1 MNTDLTVA
9 VVICAYTERRWDDLL
24 AAYHSVV
31 AQTRVAD
38 EIVVVI
44 DHNPELLARFA
55 AAEPAASVL
64 ANTGGK
70 GLSGARNTGVAA
82 TASDVVMFLDD
93 DAVASPEWLAALM
106 APLDDPAVLGV
117 AGWADPEWG
126 PQGGPRWFPDPFRWV
141 VGCSYEGLPTTPQ
154 DVRNPLGCA
163 MGFRRTAMQLVGGFS
178 GSVGRVGTHPV
189 GCEETEFSI
198 RLRQLDPTTRIVMIP
213 AAVVRHRVSDD
224 RHTVRYFLSRCYWEG
239 VSKAVV
245 SAAVGSQ
252 DALESERAYT
262 TKVLPRAFGR
272 GLADVFRGRPAG
284 VLRSAAIVAGL
295 ACTTA
300 GFLRG
305 RVAKVSTTARPHL
318 EMVSAAPAVAAP
330 AQRERHEDAA

>member
-1 MNTDLTVA
+1 MTATPTVA
-9 VVICAYTERRWDDLL
+9 VVVCAYTERRWDDLVS
-24 AAYHSVV
+24 AYRSLLT
-31 AQTRVAD
+31 QTRTPD

-44 DHNPELLARFA
+44 DHNPDLLARFA
-55 AAEPAASVL
+55 AAEPAATVI
-64 ANTGGK
+64 ANTGDK

-82 TASDVVMFLDD
+82 TRADVVMFLDD
-93 DAVASPEWLAALM
+93 DAVASPGWLAALM

-126 PQGGPRWFPDPFRWV
+126 PQGGPDWFPAPFLWV

-163 MGFRRTAMQLVGGFS
+163 MGFRRTAMDLVGGFS

-198 RLRQLDPTTRIVMIP
+198 RLRQLEPTTRIVMVP
-213 AAVVRHRVSDD
+213 DAVVRHRVSAD
-224 RHTVRYFLSRCYWEG
+224 RHSPRYFFSRCYWEG

-245 SAAVGSQ
+245 SSAVGSQ

-272 GLADVFRGRPAG
+272 GLTDLFRGRPAG

-295 ACTTA
+295 ICTTA

-305 RVAKVSTTARPHL
+305 RVAKVNTTARPHL
-318 EMVSAAPAVAAP
+318 EVVPAAPVSVTERRETAA
-330 AQRERHEDAA
+330 